1 MMPVTSF
8 LYWLNHASLWRRAV
22 RVWGHRVRAASLDRL
37 LCLWLHRTGLMG
49 RADRRFLEARVT
61 RGMRV
66 VDVGANVGLYSL
78 LLARLAA
85 PEGQVIAFEPEPQL
99 FRVLAEN
106 TQHSGL
112 PNLTL
117 RNQALGE
124 YDGRV
129 RFYRSAFNSGDNRL
143 GGLGWKGQGVEV
155 QMTRLDATLSDPRVD
170 FIKMDVQGY
179 EMGVLRGMEGVFEA
193 SPRLA
198 IYFEFWPAGLRAAG
212 TDPEELLD
220 YLRRRGFRIYE
231 IAGAALQPIAG
242 FAPLRERLT
251 GSRYANLFAS
261 RAD

>member
-8 LYWLNHASLWRRAV
+8 LYWLNHASLWHRPV
-22 RVWGHRVRAASLDRL
+22 QVWGHRVRAASLDRL

-49 RADRRFLEARVT
+49 RADRRFLEARVAS
-61 RGMRV
+61 GMTV

-85 PEGQVIAFEPEPQL
+85 PQGRVFAFEPEPRL

-106 TQHSGL
+106 TRQSGL

-117 RNQALGE
+117 CNQALGE
-124 YDGRV
+124 CDGRV

-155 QMTRLDATLSDPRVD
+155 EMTRLDAALPDPRVD

-179 EMGVLRGMEGVFEA
+179 EMGVLRGMEGVFEE
-193 SPRLA
+193 SPRLS

-212 TDPEELLD
+212 TDPEEPLD
-220 YLRRRGFRIYE
+220 YLRRRGFRVYQ
-231 IAGAALQPIAG
+231 IAGSDLQPTNGFAALH
-242 FAPLRERLT
+242 ERLA
-251 GSRYANLFAS
+251 GSRYTNLFAS
-261 RAD
+261 RVG